1 MPLGTVPQYS
11 FHLIMILNVT
21 LNEKSFEFLAPV
33 VKLILFLNKRDKTM
47 SIDYLNRDYRNLR
60 FYAIFNNDK
69 LKILK
74 PGDCMTSKLYERNLL
89 VLIFTVRITKI
100 YVYYNIVMRLLQS
113 LFSIFLI
120 RNVNFSI
127 EKTHI
132 SKKSLSLTILFLML

>member
-1 MPLGTVPQYS
+1 MPLGTISQYS

-21 LNEKSFEFLAPV
+21 LNEKSLEFLAPV
-33 VKLILFLNKRDKTM
+33 VKLILFLNKRDKSM
-47 SIDYLNRDYRNLR
+47 SIDYLYRDYRNLR

-74 PGDCMTSKLYERNLL
+74 PGDCMTSKLYERNLF
-89 VLIFTVRITKI
+89 VLMFIARITKI
-100 YVYYNIVMRLLQS
+100 YVYYNILMRLLQS

-127 EKTHI
+127 EKTYI
-132 SKKSLSLTILFLML
+132 SKKSLSLTVLLLLL